1 MKKTLITL
9 SISLFLLIIMI
20 SVLWNIYYIDETIID
35 GEKYGFII
43 NERKVMVYK
52 RIINNEDF
60 NIKAIQIGTRSADFR
75 VISIDELDF
84 NLLKKYSTWLL
95 LLDSKD
101 SFLNTIR
108 LDFADDKLKR
118 IYRHRKFTELP

>member
-9 SISLFLLIIMI
+9 SVSVFLLIIMA
-20 SVLWNIYYIDETIID
+20 SVFWNIYYIDETIIE
-35 GEKYGFII
+35 GEKYGFVI

-52 RIINNEDF
+52 RIVNNGDS
-60 NIKAIQIGTRSADFR
+60 NIKAIQIGTTSADFR
-75 VISIDELDF
+75 IISIDELDF
-84 NLLKKYSTWLL
+84 DLLKKYSTWLL

-108 LDFADDKLKR
+108 LDFTGDELRR